1 MRNLE
6 WLIEILNILNIFV
19 FLNDFL
25 IIFIKLLDYEIVLNC
40 SRRVDGVICMYILI
54 YWYNVKKWI
63 MLECV
68 IMIYI
73 EGLME

>member
-1 MRNLE
+1 M
-6 WLIEILNILNIFV
+6 
-19 FLNDFL
+19 NDFL
-25 IIFIKLLDYEIVLNC
+25 IIFIKLLDYEIVLNWN
-40 SRRVDGVICMYILI
+40 RIVDGVICMYILI

>member
-1 MRNLE
+1 MVE
-6 WLIEILNILNIFV
+6 KFGMIEILNILNIFV

-25 IIFIKLLDYEIVLNC
+25 IIFIKLLDYEIVLNW
-40 SRRVDGVICMYILI
+40 SRIVDGVICMYILI

>member
-1 MRNLE
+1 MY
-6 WLIEILNILNIFV
+6 

-40 SRRVDGVICMYILI
+40 SRIVDGVVFMYILI

>member
-1 MRNLE
+1 M
-6 WLIEILNILNIFV
+6 
-19 FLNDFL
+19 NDIL
-25 IIFIKLLDYEIVLNC
+25 IIVINLLDYEIVLNC
-40 SRRVDGVICMYILI
+40 SRIVDGVNCMYILI
-54 YWYNVKKWI
+54 YWFSVKKWI